1 MTPVSSPSPS
11 PGVSPSPARSRL
23 WCERV
28 VTPVGERR
36 EVLLDV
42 VDGRIAS
49 LEAGAAAP
57 PDAERV
63 PGWTVP
69 GFVDTHGHGGGG
81 HDYATLDADEAR
93 AARAFH
99 RGHGTTTA
107 FASLVTA
114 DLDTLVAQ
122 IHTLAPLVRTGE
134 LAGLHLEGP
143 FLSPAKKGAHTASLL
158 MPPTPE
164 AVDRLLEAGDGTLAM
179 VTLAPELPGALAA
192 TARLVAAG
200 VTVAVGHTDGDET
213 DTRRALDAGATVA
226 THLFNAMRPV
236 HHREPGPVPVLLGDE
251 RVVVELIGDGFH
263 LHRDVVQMAI
273 DVAGLDRVALITDA
287 MVATGMP
294 DGGYTLGGL
303 DVVVRHGEARLLEP
317 DGSPGSIA
325 GSTLTMAA
333 GFAFLVSL
341 GMSIP
346 GAAHLAASTPARR
359 HGLAGVGTIE
369 SGGAADLCVVDEA
382 GRLQRVMQNGT
393 WVG

>member
-1 MTPVSSPSPS
+1 MTPDLAPSR
-11 PGVSPSPARSRL
+11 PARTRL

-36 EVLLDV
+36 GVLLEIA
-42 VDGRIAS
+42 DGRVAD
-49 LEAGAAAP
+49 LQPAAGP
-57 PDAERV
+57 PADAERV
-63 PGWTVP
+63 AGWTVP

-93 AARAFH
+93 VARAFH
-99 RGHGTTTA
+99 RAHGTTTA
-107 FASLVTA
+107 LASLVTA

-122 IHTLAPLVRTGE
+122 IGTLVPLVRTGE

-143 FLSPAKKGAHTASLL
+143 FLSPAKKGAHDASLL
-158 MPPTPE
+158 VPPTPE
-164 AVDRLLEAGDGTLAM
+164 AVDRLLEAADGTLAM
-179 VTLAPELPGALAA
+179 VTVAPELPGALAA
-192 TARLVAAG
+192 IARLVAGG
-200 VTVAVGHTDGDET
+200 VAVAVGHTDGDET
-213 DTRRALDAGATVA
+213 DARRALDAGATVA
-226 THLFNAMRPV
+226 THLFNAMRPI

-263 LHRDVVQMAI
+263 LHRDVVRMAV
-273 DVAGLDRVALITDA
+273 DAAGLDRVALITDA

-303 DVVVRHGEARLLEP
+303 DVVVRHGEARLVEP

-341 GMSIP
+341 GLSIP

-359 HGLAGVGTIE
+359 HGLDGRGTIE
-369 SGGAADLCVVDEA
+369 SGAAADLCVVDDA
-382 GRLQRVMQNGT
+382 GRLQRVMQNGA
-393 WVG
+393 WV